1 MHSNQLLKITF
12 LLITLVGFFI
22 TSCKQN
28 TAKTIQPARDYALIF
43 REISSVIP
51 IAVLETQSTQKIK
64 TILTDSTDT
73 LNTCASFY
81 YISGDTSTSSFQNIN
96 FNIDYKSGCVT
107 NDNSFKEGI
116 INCYSFFPFSSSEGK
131 ISLNFSNFRVDGNL
145 FSGTIVVQKTTE
157 GFKAT
162 SNNLSISVGKKAIV
176 YSGTSKWVTTI
187 PITSD
192 TLIVDNHYQVS
203 DSCQLTSRYGD
214 AYTCVSTNLYKLCDC
229 RWFTEGITEI
239 VDSQNETQ
247 IIDYGKG
254 TCENKATVSS
264 NNDVYNVDLQ

>member
-1 MHSNQLLKITF
+1 M
-12 LLITLVGFFI
+12 TLFGLFV

-51 IAVLETQSTQKIK
+51 LVVIETQSSQKIK

-73 LNTCASFY
+73 LNTCAHFF
-81 YISGDTSTSSFQNIN
+81 YISGDTSVSSFQNIN
-96 FNIDYKSGCVT
+96 FNIDFQGGCVT
-107 NDNSFKEGI
+107 NDNSFMEGVL
-116 INCYSFFPFSSSEGK
+116 NCYCYTPFSSSSGK
-131 ISLNFSNFRVDGNL
+131 ANLNFSNFRIDGNL
-145 FSGTIVVQKTTE
+145 FTGTLTIEKTLD
-157 GFKAT
+157 GVRAL
-162 SNNLSISVGKKAIV
+162 SNSLSISVGKKSIT
-176 YSGTSKWVTTI
+176 YSGISKWFSTT
-187 PITSD
+187 PIIND
-192 TLIVDNHYQVS
+192 TLITDNQYQVS

-214 AYTCVSTNLYKLCDC
+214 MYTCVSTGLYKICDC

-247 IIDYGKG
+247 IIDYGNG
-254 TCENKATVSS
+254 SCENKATVSS